1 MNRPRPFVVL
11 PFPQRGQPSVSTREA
26 SRPSNGQIVRAFAR
40 PIAKRQKRDSA
51 VRFFQDIHG
60 LVYSGRHNAP
70 QIVACAH
77 GQGVPADQVVR

>member
-11 PFPQRGQPSVSTREA
+11 PFPQRGQEFVSTRET
-26 SRPSNGQIVRAFAR
+26 RPANGRIVRAFAR

-60 LVYSGRHNAP
+60 LVHSGRQNAP

-77 GQGVPADQVVR
+77 GQGVPADQMVR